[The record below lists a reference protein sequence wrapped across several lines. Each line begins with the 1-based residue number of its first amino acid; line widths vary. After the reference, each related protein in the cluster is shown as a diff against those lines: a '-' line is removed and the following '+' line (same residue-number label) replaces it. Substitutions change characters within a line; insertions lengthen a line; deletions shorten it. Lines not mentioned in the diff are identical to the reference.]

1 VTDPA
6 SQPSPTVDETAA
18 VTSDLITLARVKTH
32 LRLGSSDREDEY
44 LKGLIGGAVGAIGN
58 ATGRD
63 IMADLPTLSEQQ
75 TMAAAQAALMLVGH
89 WYANRETSAQNLSEL
104 PLAVTWLIAPLRRF
118 VV

>member
-1 VTDPA
+1 MTDAA
-6 SQPSPTVDETAA
+6 SEPTSVVDETAA
-18 VTSDLITLARVKTH
+18 VASELITLARVKTH
-32 LRLGSSDREDEY
+32 LRLGASDREDEY

-63 IMADLPTLSEQQ
+63 IMADLPALTEQQ
-75 TMAAAQAALMLVGH
+75 QNAAAQAALMLVGH
-89 WYANRETSAQNLSEL
+89 WYANRETSAQNMSEL